1 MFQGKFEQIDT
12 TMSKHSKK
20 KQSSQRNLKEKIFIL
35 TLFNDTHVVW
45 VEQLTKLV
53 NNTINIFSINPNIS
67 YYRRATRGRRG
78 GGFPCPFLKFKEKC
92 PNFGKKCPN

>member
-1 MFQGKFEQIDT
+1 MGRFLQGKFERIDT

-20 KQSSQRNLKEKIFIL
+20 KQNSQRNLKETIFIL
-35 TLFNDTHVVW
+35 TLFNDTDVVW

-67 YYRRATRGRRG
+67 
-78 GGFPCPFLKFKEKC
+78 
-92 PNFGKKCPN
+92 